1 MCGQFLDD
9 VQLPTVQ
16 EVQTMIENCVVS
28 EETIDNK
35 IEVANKST
43 AASINIEK
51 GLREAG
57 DAELAAQLQSEVV
70 ERKSTIQ
77 NLSTNI
83 SDEAKIR
90 EETDNALQKQI
101 SREEGVREAADD
113 EIIKLVKAEATE
125 REKADNEVT
134 KLVKAE
140 AIERERADAVII
152 EELKNTEQKVFED
165 RIFCSRLSKLP
176 IAQITL
182 ENLDKT
188 IKVGDILGSVSA
200 RFLPLVPIT
209 FSFISEVVSGYAHVS
224 IRLDAN
230 GNAVVINI
238 TELAEAYEGNI
249 GSETIMYF
257 TKE

>member
-16 EVQTMIENCVVS
+16 EVQTMIESCVVS
-28 EETIDNK
+28 EEVIDNK
-35 IEVANKST
+35 IKTVTESVV
-43 AASINIEK
+43 ASINVEK
-51 GLREAG
+51 GLREAA
-57 DAELAAQLQSEVV
+57 DAELAAKLQNEAV
-70 ERKSTIQ
+70 ERKAAIQ
-77 NLSTNI
+77 GLSTDI
-83 SDEAKIR
+83 TDEAKIR

-101 SREEGVREAADD
+101 TREEGVREAADD
-113 EIIKLVKAEATE
+113 EIIKLIKAEVSE
-125 REKADNEVT
+125 REKADANITEG
-134 KLVKAE
+134 
-140 AIERERADAVII
+140 
-152 EELKNTEQKVFED
+152 LKDTEKDVFED
-165 RIFCSRLSKLP
+165 TIFCSRLSKLP

-209 FSFISEVVSGYAHVS
+209 FSFISEVVSGYAYVS
-224 IRLDAN
+224 VRLDAN
-230 GNAVVINI
+230 GNAIVINV

-249 GSETIMYF
+249 GSETVMYI